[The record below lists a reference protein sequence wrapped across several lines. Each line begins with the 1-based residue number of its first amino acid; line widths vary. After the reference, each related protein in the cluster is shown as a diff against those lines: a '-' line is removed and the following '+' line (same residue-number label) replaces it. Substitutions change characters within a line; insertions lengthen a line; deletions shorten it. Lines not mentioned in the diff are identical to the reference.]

1 MEQILI
7 LVVLGKWVCFL
18 DFEYKFVQTMA
29 IGIANFLSANQLK
42 VKFKTFMILGF
53 KYCFFKS
60 DSPYY
65 IHSCWAFFIRYIK
78 LVGTILQQWL
88 DQMFMGPKVAF

>member
-1 MEQILI
+1 
-7 LVVLGKWVCFL
+7 
-18 DFEYKFVQTMA
+18 MA

-53 KYCFFKS
+53 QSCFFKS
-60 DSPYY
+60 DSPTIS

-78 LVGTILQQWL
+78 LVGTILQQWM